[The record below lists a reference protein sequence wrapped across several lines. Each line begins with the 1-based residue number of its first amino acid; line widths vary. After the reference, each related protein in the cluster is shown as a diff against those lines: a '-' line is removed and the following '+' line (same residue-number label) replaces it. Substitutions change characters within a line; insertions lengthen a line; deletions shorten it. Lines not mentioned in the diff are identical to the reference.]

1 MNKTNSMNDL
11 TQREREVLEYYGQ
24 GYTLNEIAK
33 NLFLSIETIRSHK
46 KNIYRKLDISTGIQ
60 LGMWIARNMNSSFG
74 KVA

>member
-46 KNIYRKLDISTGIQ
+46 KNIYRKLNICNGVQ
-60 LGMWIARNMNSSFG
+60 LGIWIARNMKQSLS

>member
-1 MNKTNSMNDL
+1 MNKTTTMNYL
-11 TQREREVLEYYGQ
+11 TEREKEVLEYYGH
-24 GYTLNEIAK
+24 GYTLDEIAK
-33 NLFLSIETIRSHK
+33 SLFLSIETIRSHK